1 MKDRSEKNPLFIPA
15 VTAALFSA
23 VNYVVLRLIGYGT
36 LMDCLKVLE
45 MIVPPIA
52 VVLSIVALVTAIKH
66 GEGIGNIGVC
76 FSIISFIVSLFS
88 MYAFA
93 GLYLSGELHHC
104 EPITVTRSLTP
115 EESASIESINEEIER
130 ALKGGNTTRSAK

>member
-15 VTAALFSA
+15 VIAAVFSA
-23 VNYVVLRLIGYGT
+23 VNYVVLRLSGYGS
-36 LMDCLKVLE
+36 LQDSLIVLE
-45 MIVPPIA
+45 LIVPPIA
-52 VVLSIVALVTAIKH
+52 FFLSIGALVTAIKH

-76 FSIISFIVSLFS
+76 FSIISIIVSLFS
-88 MYAFA
+88 AYAFA

-130 ALKGGNTTRSAK
+130 ALNGGNTTRTSK